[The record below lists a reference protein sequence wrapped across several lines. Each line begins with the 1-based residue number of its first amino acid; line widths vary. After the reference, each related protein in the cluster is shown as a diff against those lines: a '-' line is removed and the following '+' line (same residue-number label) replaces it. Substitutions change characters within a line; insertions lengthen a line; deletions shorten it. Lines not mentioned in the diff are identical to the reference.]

1 MKFKSLFLFALVLL
15 SIQVMA
21 QDMPVD
27 AETQKITYTEVVTS
41 EGISKDELYKR
52 AAEWSKKYTKIED
65 NKADGKYVSKAI
77 IKSKYPAPMKGYFH
91 DGEII
96 AKVMIAC
103 KEGKYK
109 YEITDITH
117 SSTRGNGGKIE
128 NKIPECGKYTL
139 TLEGWGAIRGQVKT
153 EIPKL
158 VESLKAAMTKAA
170 PATAGKSKEDW

>member
-1 MKFKSLFLFALVLL
+1 
-15 SIQVMA
+15 
-21 QDMPVD
+21 
-27 AETQKITYTEVVTS
+27 
-41 EGISKDELYKR
+41 
-52 AAEWSKKYTKIED
+52 
-65 NKADGKYVSKAI
+65 
-77 IKSKYPAPMKGYFH
+77 MKGYFH
-91 DGEII
+91 DGEIN

-117 SSTRGNGGKIE
+117 TSTRGNGGKME

-153 EIPKL
+153 EIPKI

-170 PATAGKSKEDW
+170 PVTSGKSKEDW